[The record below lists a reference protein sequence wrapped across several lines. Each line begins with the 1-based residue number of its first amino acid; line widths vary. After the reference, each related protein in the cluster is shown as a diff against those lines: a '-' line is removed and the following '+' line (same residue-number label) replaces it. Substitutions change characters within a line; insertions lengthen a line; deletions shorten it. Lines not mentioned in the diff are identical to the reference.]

1 VLTVSVDL
9 PPEIAPNAQVG
20 AGVDAG
26 VMLLQESFTVV
37 TSKPSIGVSVTVDVA
52 DAPGATDAGDNAEAA
67 SVKFPKVA
75 VTA

>member
-1 VLTVSVDL
+1 MLTVSVDL

-26 VMLLQESFTVV
+26 VMLLQESFTLA
-37 TSKPSIGVSVTVDVA
+37 TSKPPFAVRVTVDVA
-52 DAPGATDAGDNAEAA
+52 VPPGATDAGDRAEAE
-67 SVKFPKVA
+67 SEKLPKAA

>member
-1 VLTVSVDL
+1 M
-9 PPEIAPNAQVG
+9 PPEIAPNVQVG

-26 VMLLQESFTVV
+26 VMLLQESFTLA
-37 TSKPSIGVSVTVDVA
+37 TSKFPIAVRVTVDVA
-52 DAPGATDAGDNAEAA
+52 DAPGATDAGDKAEAA